1 MNKEGQ
7 GQQQRWHWT
16 HQYGKMSLIRSLYAS
31 SRQGPAAFP
40 TFHIFYV
47 IADYFAAQVIV
58 FHPVAQNSG
67 LYGNPGTNLR
77 HYQGPVGNGPMYN
90 RCYELGGFGLGTE
103 HPQSHYKY
111 SYTVFGANASGPQ
124 GQKPRVGQIFLVTD
138 DWENFDAADCKLFA
152 LPDFPATVSTEEVVK
167 IFELRNSE

>member
-1 MNKEGQ
+1 MNQEGQ

-47 IADYFAAQVIV
+47 IADYFAAQIIV

-67 LYGNPGTNLR
+67 LYGNPNLR
-77 HYQGPVGNGPMYN
+77 HYHGPVGNGPMYN
-90 RCYELGGFGLGTE
+90 RCYELGGFGLETE
-103 HPQSHYKY
+103 RAQSHYKY
-111 SYTVFGANASGPQ
+111 SYAVFGTNASGPR
-124 GQKPRVGQIFLVTD
+124 GRKPRVRQIFLVTD
-138 DWENFDAADCKLFA
+138 DWENFDAADRKL
-152 LPDFPATVSTEEVVK
+152 LLYQTPQTPVEIK
-167 IFELRNSE
+167 RIC